1 VPLRPTHI
9 HTPHIPIRPTH
20 VLTPISLELEHI
32 SKRQRHISKRL
43 YSTYPNANTA
53 HIQTPIGFELQP
65 WCMYL
70 FRIPWISGKILYESE
85 GNKCARAT
93 RPDVW
98 YTCDV
103 LHVWCTCDVL
113 HVWYTSVCHCYG
125 IHVMYCMCGIRLYA
139 IAMVY
144 MWCIACVVYICM
156 PLQVKDLTD
165 RRMST
170 SEKTWQMQGCL
181 DLTHASVSTLHTTWH
196 MQAYLQC
203 TWLDTCKRVQT
214 WHRQPCHRCNHVY
227 TRKRQ
232 ACHVK
237 ATKSTVD
244 AMPWWR
250 MQRVHLVS
258 IGDQG
263 HI

>member
-1 VPLRPTHI
+1 MSLR
-9 HTPHIPIRPTH
+9 
-20 VLTPISLELEHI
+20 LSAWSL
-32 SKRQRHISKRL
+32 
-43 YSTYPNANTA
+43 STYPNAKDTYPNAYTA
-53 HIQTPIGFELQP
+53 HIQTPIQHISKRLSASSFSHDVCTYFVFRGLVGRF
-65 WCMYL
+65 CM
-70 FRIPWISGKILYESE
+70 RAKVT
-85 GNKCARAT
+85 NARVPRA
-93 RPDVW
+93 RM
-98 YTCDV
+98 
-103 LHVWCTCDVL
+103 
-113 HVWYTSVCHCYG
+113 YG
-125 IHVMYCMCGIRLYA
+125 IHVMYCMCGVHVMYCMCGIRLYA